1 MFGLDRVQ
9 SCEVSQ
15 VQKQDPLHP
24 SSPKFPWD
32 PADRE
37 VTSLVFSASL

>member
-15 VQKQDPLHP
+15 VQEQEPLHP

-32 PADRE
+32 PADKQ
-37 VTSLVFSASL
+37 VTDLMFSGSL